1 MLIDFFL
8 DINHTLQGKYI
19 IQAIAPGLQIF
30 DLIHLDFGCVDGFL
44 QCRLYI

>member
-8 DINHTLQGKYI
+8 DVYHTLQGKYI

-30 DLIHLDFGCVDGFL
+30 DLIHLDLGCINGFL
-44 QCRLYI
+44 QRRLYI